1 MNFCLIRFQSGIPLS
16 VSIYPEGRVLWN
28 SCWTVELGVI
38 KVNHSLEGVIV
49 KQNGQNKIFKG
60 RFFYQIPPLLLNRT
74 NLYDAARCRVTRI
87 FFLSFQSPLY
97 LGNPHGL

>member
-38 KVNHSLEGVIV
+38 KVNHSLEG
-49 KQNGQNKIFKG
+49 GCH
-60 RFFYQIPPLLLNRT
+60 YQTKWTKFL
-74 NLYDAARCRVTRI
+74 RVG
-87 FFLSFQSPLY
+87 FLPNTTPSPKSDQFV
-97 LGNPHGL
+97 

>member
-38 KVNHSLEGVIV
+38 KVNHSLEG
-49 KQNGQNKIFKG
+49 GCHCELSNKMDKIKV
-60 RFFYQIPPLLLNRT
+60 L
-74 NLYDAARCRVTRI
+74 RVG
-87 FFLSFQSPLY
+87 FLPNTTPSPQSDQFV
-97 LGNPHGL
+97 